1 MDNDRHGREW
11 MNDAEF
17 LQWMTDQ
24 RDRFWGLAD
33 QLQSALAR
41 IARRSNEIEI
51 REIAL
56 DSMDDFLQ
64 KQDQSESS

>member
-24 RDRFWGLAD
+24 RDRFRGLAD
-33 QLQSALAR
+33 QLQSVLAR

-56 DSMDDFLQ
+56 ESMDDFLQ